1 MFRFAGSDKVTLL
14 VPLDLFGFRARVQCR
29 GRVHH
34 RRQYSES
41 SVAVSTFGAP
51 RDHRLPFPWPENFYF
66 QNSKQ
71 HYYNIV
77 SLSYVHPSVSCV
89 CVCNCAFMYR
99 SQSSFTIAVNEDAA
113 VSCNS
118 TRQLARLEKRIS
130 NFPWRALL
138 VRRHLPKKNGERD
151 VTQT

>member
-89 CVCNCAFMYR
+89 SVCVCA
-99 SQSSFTIAVNEDAA
+99 TVH
-113 VSCNS
+113 SCTGAS
-118 TRQLARLEKRIS
+118 RRLPSLLTKTL
-130 NFPWRALL
+130 LL
-138 VRRHLPKKNGERD
+138 VAIPQGNLQHLKREFPIFHGGHYSSGVTFRRKTGKG
-151 VTQT
+151 T